1 MKISIIQGT
10 SRVVNLTFTQ
20 SDGVTPIDLTG
31 GKVYF
36 TVNASNQPTSDSTAA
51 FQKSITSFTNPTLG
65 QVTVNVVPSDTAN
78 MTAGDYFYDAK
89 AIEASGGEVALPQDK
104 FTVKAAITRSIT

>member
-1 MKISIIQGT
+1 MKISMIQGT
-10 SRVVNLTFTQ
+10 SRTVNLTFLQ

-36 TVNASNQPTSDSTAA
+36 TVNASNAPTSDTTAA
-51 FQKSITSFTNPTLG
+51 FQKTITSFTSPTLG
-65 QVTVNVVPSDTAN
+65 QVTVNIVPSDTSN